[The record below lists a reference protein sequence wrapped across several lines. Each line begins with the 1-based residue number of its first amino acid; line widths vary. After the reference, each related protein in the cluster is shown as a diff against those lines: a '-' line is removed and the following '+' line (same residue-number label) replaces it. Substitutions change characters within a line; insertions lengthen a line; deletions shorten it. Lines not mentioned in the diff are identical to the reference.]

1 MKKQMKRKYS
11 LNIFLMKD
19 FVKNV
24 RTCIKQDKNVTWL
37 DLSKDYDLVGQIAI
51 AETATNTPS
60 WLEFLSAFSA
70 STISLDDN
78 TSNRAVMFVYVEGR
92 IMALT
97 FGYGKNFLVEEYV
110 ESDFGFWAA
119 INLLNP
125 QKIRSIYAATIEDM
139 VIHSQKQASY
149 ATEQNEFS
157 INTYQDIMTSIAG
170 EALDEN
176 KAVRVSGRDSLLV
189 TVEME
194 PGELYEKLKYYLDAY
209 TSNEYK
215 EYFSWIENIRQI
227 RDKKIIDEL
236 EKCLIKKIESH
247 DLNNIYISPPDII
260 DWNEVN
266 RFFIR
271 GIRLKKGNPD
281 NLELE
286 QLLELY
292 WEEINN
298 NKEILE
304 KLKRDKLEVI
314 DLEDEYRSLG
324 SMYNALVAQVQYEDK
339 LYILSGKK
347 WYLIEEQ
354 FYDRV
359 VAEMQRIPESNID
372 FPICNAGETEGEY
385 NKRISEK
392 PEFCLMDK
400 RLVGVLDGPKKIE
413 ACDIFTNKKQMI
425 HVKKKYDSAN
435 LSHLFAQGKVSAECF
450 MSDENYRK
458 SVFDIVKVDL
468 GDNIFDYRQKP
479 SQNEFEIVYA
489 IISKKVEPLEK
500 ALPFFSMVNL
510 MMSVQELDRMHMRYS
525 VKIIQKEEKL

>member
-170 EALDEN
+170 EALDES

-189 TVEME
+189 TVEMD
-194 PGELYEKLKYYLDAY
+194 PSELYEKLKYYLDAY

-227 RDKKIIDEL
+227 RDKKIIEKL
-236 EKCLIKKIESH
+236 EKCLIKK
-247 DLNNIYISPPDII
+247 
-260 DWNEVN
+260 
-266 RFFIR
+266 
-271 GIRLKKGNPD
+271 
-281 NLELE
+281 
-286 QLLELY
+286 
-292 WEEINN
+292 
-298 NKEILE
+298 
-304 KLKRDKLEVI
+304 
-314 DLEDEYRSLG
+314 
-324 SMYNALVAQVQYEDK
+324 
-339 LYILSGKK
+339 
-347 WYLIEEQ
+347 
-354 FYDRV
+354 
-359 VAEMQRIPESNID
+359 
-372 FPICNAGETEGEY
+372 
-385 NKRISEK
+385 
-392 PEFCLMDK
+392 
-400 RLVGVLDGPKKIE
+400 
-413 ACDIFTNKKQMI
+413 
-425 HVKKKYDSAN
+425 
-435 LSHLFAQGKVSAECF
+435 
-450 MSDENYRK
+450 
-458 SVFDIVKVDL
+458 
-468 GDNIFDYRQKP
+468 
-479 SQNEFEIVYA
+479 
-489 IISKKVEPLEK
+489 
-500 ALPFFSMVNL
+500 
-510 MMSVQELDRMHMRYS
+510 
-525 VKIIQKEEKL
+525 